1 MNGPRRQGRLILV
14 LIVCAALVGAA
25 LGAVLETRH
34 SSAVSQPGST
44 AAPSAPPPGT
54 MQTRADLTKM
64 QSLLNSGSAAQQ
76 AALLVPGVKFVAG
89 GTGPLF
95 GAGTKV
101 TIRQG
106 TFRSSGQSGTVT
118 ADLSAGAQVTLD
130 LHAAQ
135 GHWYLY
141 KVQAGAQT
149 SARITGRPGA
159 VSTQLMSDPV
169 PSNTLKP
176 NQIPTPGQI
185 GLRTPVILVHG
196 LGETA
201 STWTD
206 GGTGSMFSRVDA
218 ISGVM
223 TLMYDYSQANHEW
236 VDNISNGPGLAFY
249 IKHVAQASRDYR
261 SPDGARGP
269 GKVIIVA
276 FSLGGLI
283 TRYAATTGGEAGDIS
298 KVITIGVPNTGS
310 FWANLGA
317 PIRDLICTEAG
328 VHGPAAICNDQWQ
341 VLGGLQAFGP
351 KIAALKPL
359 PPGISLNAIAG
370 DETWV
375 YQIWGSFW
383 GGIPLFGDG
392 VVATGSALA
401 KRPGGTHDT
410 FDTVRNPIV
419 PGDTSVMH
427 IPLKHDLPVQELVV
441 GYINA
446 WVQAHQSAA
455 PVQAAPTAP
464 ALGGD
469 TYWLAGSGK
478 WWVHDSQ
485 LQISQGPSGLTGD
498 ESWNA
503 GGAIIT
509 GHAQIAFT
517 SNADGSLSG
526 TFTTSATYTYS
537 QQPLPAG
544 FLTPGPTDGPQRG
557 QTFTLVPVAP
567 MLAKSIAGS
576 GGASVGNPYLCQAG
590 LAPSLSRNC
599 GA

>member
-1 MNGPRRQGRLILV
+1 
-14 LIVCAALVGAA
+14 
-25 LGAVLETRH
+25 
-34 SSAVSQPGST
+34 
-44 AAPSAPPPGT
+44 
-54 MQTRADLTKM
+54 
-64 QSLLNSGSAAQQ
+64 
-76 AALLVPGVKFVAG
+76 VPGVKFVAG

-176 NQIPTPGQI
+176 NQIPTPDQI

-206 GGTGSMFSRVDA
+206 GGIRSMFSGVDA
-218 ISGVM
+218 INGVM
-223 TLMYDYSQANHEW
+223 TLMYDYSQTNHEW
-236 VDNISNGPGLAFY
+236 VDNISNGPGLAFC

-261 SPDGARGP
+261 SPDGVGGP

-283 TRYAATTGGEAGDIS
+283 TRYAATTGGEARDIS

-317 PIRDLICTEAG
+317 PVRDLICYYAG

-341 VLGGLQAFGP
+341 VLGALQAFD
-351 KIAALKPL
+351 LR
-359 PPGISLNAIAG
+359 S
-370 DETWV
+370 
-375 YQIWGSFW
+375 
-383 GGIPLFGDG
+383 
-392 VVATGSALA
+392 
-401 KRPGGTHDT
+401 RP
-410 FDTVRNPIV
+410 
-419 PGDTSVMH
+419 
-427 IPLKHDLPVQELVV
+427 
-441 GYINA
+441 
-446 WVQAHQSAA
+446 
-455 PVQAAPTAP
+455 
-464 ALGGD
+464 
-469 TYWLAGSGK
+469 
-478 WWVHDSQ
+478 
-485 LQISQGPSGLTGD
+485 
-498 ESWNA
+498 
-503 GGAIIT
+503 
-509 GHAQIAFT
+509 
-517 SNADGSLSG
+517 
-526 TFTTSATYTYS
+526 
-537 QQPLPAG
+537 
-544 FLTPGPTDGPQRG
+544 
-557 QTFTLVPVAP
+557 
-567 MLAKSIAGS
+567 
-576 GGASVGNPYLCQAG
+576 
-590 LAPSLSRNC
+590 
-599 GA
+599 

>member
-1 MNGPRRQGRLILV
+1 MMRRLSTRAWVVLMIALGLVATASGAGLV
-14 LIVCAALVGAA
+14 LSLHAGSRAQPAAAA
-25 LGAVLETRH
+25 ASPGP
-34 SSAVSQPGST
+34 QPGST
-44 AAPSAPPPGT
+44 QA
-54 MQTRADLTKM
+54 RADLTRM
-64 QSLLNSGSAAQQ
+64 QSLLNSGSASKQ
-76 AALLVPGVKFVAG
+76 AALLVPGVKFVS

-106 TFRSSGQSGTVT
+106 TFRSSGRPGTVT
-118 ADLSAGAQVTLD
+118 ADLSTGAQVTLD
-130 LHAAQ
+130 LYSTQ

-159 VSTQLMSDPV
+159 VSAQLMSDTV
-169 PSNTLKP
+169 PSDTLRP
-176 NQIPTPGQI
+176 NQVPTPDQI

-196 LGETA
+196 LGEQA

-218 ISGVM
+218 INGVM

-269 GKVIIVA
+269 GKVIVVA

-310 FWANLGA
+310 FWANLGG
-317 PIRDLICTEAG
+317 PVRDLICTEAG

-341 VLGGLQAFGP
+341 VLSGLQAFGP

-359 PPGISLNAIAG
+359 PPSISLNAIAG

-401 KRPGGTHDT
+401 KRPGGVNDT

-427 IPLKHDLPVQELVV
+427 IPLKHSLKVQELVV
-441 GYINA
+441 GYIDA
-446 WVQAHQSAA
+446 WVRAHQPA
-455 PVQAAPTAP
+455 PVAP

-469 TYWLAGSGK
+469 AYWLAGGGQ
-478 WWVHDSQ
+478 WYVHDAQ
-485 LQISQGPSGLTGD
+485 LRISRGPSGLVGD
-498 ESWNA
+498 ENWNA

-526 TFTTSATYTYS
+526 TFTTSTTYTYS
-537 QQPLPAG
+537 EQPLPAG
-544 FLTPGPTDGPQRG
+544 FLTPGPMDGPQQG
-557 QTFTLVPVAP
+557 QTFTLLPVAP
-567 MLAKSIAGS
+567 MLAKSIPGS

-590 LAPSLSRNC
+590 LSPSLSRNC

>member
-1 MNGPRRQGRLILV
+1 MNGPRRHGRLILV
-14 LIVCAALVGAA
+14 LFVCAAVVGAA
-25 LGAVLETRH
+25 LGAVLGARH
-34 SSAVSQPGST
+34 SSAAPQPGST
-44 AAPSAPPPGT
+44 AAPSAPPRGST
-54 MQTRADLTKM
+54 QARADLTTM
-64 QSLLNSGSAAQQ
+64 QSLLNSGSAAKQ

-106 TFRSSGQSGTVT
+106 TFRSSGRSGTVT
-118 ADLSAGAQVTLD
+118 ADLSTGAQVTLD
-130 LHAAQ
+130 LYSTQ

-149 SARITGRPGA
+149 SARITGRPGVTSA
-159 VSTQLMSDPV
+159 QLMADTV
-169 PSNTLKP
+169 PSDTLRP
-176 NQIPTPGQI
+176 NQVPTPDQI

-196 LGETA
+196 LGEQA

-218 ISGVM
+218 INGVM

-261 SPDGARGP
+261 SPDGAHGP
-269 GKVIIVA
+269 GKVIVVA

-310 FWANLGA
+310 FWANLGG
-317 PIRDLICTEAG
+317 PVRDLICTEAG

-341 VLGGLQAFGP
+341 VLSGLQAFGP

-359 PPGISLNAIAG
+359 PPSISLNAIAG

-392 VVATGSALA
+392 VVSTGSALA
-401 KRPGGTHDT
+401 KRPGGQDDT
-410 FDTVRNPIV
+410 FDPVRNPIV

-427 IPLKHDLPVQELVV
+427 IPLKHYLKVQELVV
-441 GYINA
+441 GYIGT
-446 WVQAHQSAA
+446 WVKTHQPV

-469 TYWLAGSGK
+469 SYWLAGGGH
-478 WWVHDSQ
+478 WWVHDSM
-485 LQISQGPSGLTGD
+485 LQISRGPSGLVGD
-498 ESWNA
+498 ENWNA
-503 GGAIIT
+503 GGTIIT
-509 GHAQIAFT
+509 GHARIAFT
-517 SNADGSLSG
+517 SNADGSLAG
-526 TFTTSATYTYS
+526 TFTTSTTYTYS

-544 FLTPGPTDGPQRG
+544 FLTPGPMDGPQQG

-567 MLAKSIAGS
+567 MLAKSIPGS

>member
-1 MNGPRRQGRLILV
+1 MARNSVTAAVNSAGRSRWGE
-14 LIVCAALVGAA
+14 CP
-25 LGAVLETRH
+25 
-34 SSAVSQPGST
+34 QPGST
-44 AAPSAPPPGT
+44 QA
-54 MQTRADLTKM
+54 RADLTRM
-64 QSLLNSGSAAQQ
+64 QALLNSGSASEQ
-76 AALLVPGVKFVAG
+76 AALVMPGVKFVS

-106 TFRSSGQSGTVT
+106 TFRSGGRSGTVT
-118 ADLSAGAQVTLD
+118 ADLSTGAQVTLD
-130 LHAAQ
+130 LYSTQ

-159 VSTQLMSDPV
+159 VSAQLMSDTV
-169 PSNTLKP
+169 PSDTVPSDTLRP
-176 NQIPTPGQI
+176 NQVPTPDQI

-196 LGETA
+196 LGEQA

-218 ISGVM
+218 INGVM

-269 GKVIIVA
+269 GKVIVVA

-298 KVITIGVPNTGS
+298 RVITIGVPNTGS
-310 FWANLGA
+310 FWANLGGSV
-317 PIRDLICTEAG
+317 RDLICTEAG

-341 VLGGLQAFGP
+341 VLSGLQAFGP

-359 PPGISLNAIAG
+359 PPSISLNAIAG

-375 YQIWGSFW
+375 YQIWGRFW

-401 KRPGGTHDT
+401 KRPGGVNDT

-427 IPLKHDLPVQELVV
+427 IPLKHNLKVQELVV
-441 GYINA
+441 GYIDA
-446 WVQAHQSAA
+446 WVRAHQPA
-455 PVQAAPTAP
+455 PVAP

-469 TYWLAGSGK
+469 AYWLAGGGQ
-478 WWVHDSQ
+478 WYVHDAQ
-485 LQISQGPSGLTGD
+485 LRISRGPSGLVGD

-503 GGAIIT
+503 YGAVVT
-509 GHAQIAFT
+509 GHAQLAFT
-517 SNADGSLSG
+517 SNADGSLTG
-526 TFTTSATYTYS
+526 TYTTSATYTYAQGNASDYPEFTPDPSAPKAS
-537 QQPLPAG
+537 QTVT
-544 FLTPGPTDGPQRG
+544 LTPI
-557 QTFTLVPVAP
+557 AP
-567 MLAKSIAGS
+567 MYAKSVPGGS
-576 GGASVGNPYLCQAG
+576 SPAAYGVGNPYLCQGG